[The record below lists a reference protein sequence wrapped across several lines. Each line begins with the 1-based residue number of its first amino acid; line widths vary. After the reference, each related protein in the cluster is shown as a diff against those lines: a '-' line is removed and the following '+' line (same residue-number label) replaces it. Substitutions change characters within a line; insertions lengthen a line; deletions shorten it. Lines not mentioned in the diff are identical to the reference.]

1 MIFPLSRYL
10 VDGVFQHD
18 PLYPTESDTN
28 GNINN
33 VVVIGQDTPTD
44 QEATKHDVLSLESSA
59 DESNTFKGVAI
70 ADVANLVAKEDAG
83 TDRADITELQQS
95 VCDSKHSDQGSMAAT
110 EKAEII
116 SNNNIDSITV
126 DCSKEGKIIHFNL

>member
-1 MIFPLSRYL
+1 M
-10 VDGVFQHD
+10 FQHD

-33 VVVIGQDTPTD
+33 VVIIGQDTSND
-44 QEATKHDVLSLESSA
+44 QATTKHDVLSLESSTEEA
-59 DESNTFKGVAI
+59 NTFKGVAI

-83 TDRADITELQQS
+83 PDRTDTCELQHS
-95 VCDSKHSDQGSMAAT
+95 VCDSKHSDQGSMDTT

-116 SNNNIDSITV
+116 SNNNIDSVNV
-126 DCSKEGKIIHFNL
+126 DCSKEGK

>member
-1 MIFPLSRYL
+1 MIFPSRYL

-33 VVVIGQDTPTD
+33 VVIIGQDTSND
-44 QEATKHDVLSLESSA
+44 QATTKHDVLSLESSTEEA
-59 DESNTFKGVAI
+59 NTFKGVAI

-83 TDRADITELQQS
+83 PDRTDTCEAQQS
-95 VCDSKHSDQGSMAAT
+95 VCDSKHSDQGSMDTT

-116 SNNNIDSITV
+116 SNNNIDSVNV
-126 DCSKEGKIIHFNL
+126 DCSKEGK